1 MPVHSILDFG
11 ASNSNGFNSGPA
23 IQQAIDACALKGGG
37 RVLIPAGHPFF
48 SGTIILKTGVEL
60 HLESGA
66 MLKAIPEPSA
76 YHPSTIAGEYGG
88 KEGGFLIQSETAKN
102 ISITGKGVI
111 DGNAEAFMDGWL
123 TATGNYIRKPKR
135 FRTRIL
141 GFLGC
146 KNVKIQDVTIQNSS
160 QWTCH
165 LTGCEDVLVEGV
177 TILNG
182 LDIPNCDGIDPD
194 HCKNVRISNCH
205 IEAGDDGIVIKTTRE
220 FKAYGPSEN
229 ITITGCTIVSTSSA
243 VKIGTESAC
252 DIENV
257 IVSSCI
263 VKRSNRG
270 LSIQLRD
277 AGNVRNV
284 IFADCILET
293 RKFHESYWG
302 NGEAIYI
309 TSVERHDGGEIGR
322 IEHVVCR
329 NILFKG
335 ENGVFLYASKP
346 GLIRNIVLDGV
357 HGTIEKTSRYP
368 VDFYDLRPRHSQEHG
383 GMVRRK
389 LGGITAVRIDGL
401 KVIYS
406 SIQFDSSSRS
416 NWADGIVTEE
426 VVDLQLDSFEERV
439 ADG

>member
-1 MPVHSILDFG
+1 MALYSIFDFG
-11 ASNSNGFNSGPA
+11 AINSDGFNCGPA
-23 IQQAIDACALKGGG
+23 IQKSIDACAANGGG
-37 RVLIPAGHPFF
+37 RVLIPSGAPIY
-48 SGTIILKTGVEL
+48 SGTINLRSGVEL
-60 HLESGA
+60 HLESGST
-66 MLKAIPEPSA
+66 LKALPDPSA

-88 KEGGFLIQSETAKN
+88 KEGGFLIQAEHQRN
-102 ISITGKGVI
+102 ISITGSGVI
-111 DGNAEAFMDGWL
+111 DGNADAFLEGWQ
-123 TATGNYIRKPKR
+123 TGKDKYIRQPKS
-135 FRTRIL
+135 FRTRIM
-141 GFLGC
+141 GILGC
-146 KNVKIQDVTIQNSS
+146 NNVKIQDVTIQNSS
-160 QWTCH
+160 QWSCH
-165 LTGCEDVLVEGV
+165 LTGCEDVLIEGV

-182 LDIPNCDGIDPD
+182 LDVPNCDGIDPD
-194 HCKNVRISNCH
+194 HCRNVRISNCH

-220 FKAYGPSEN
+220 FKDYGPSEN

-293 RKFHESYWG
+293 RKFHQSYWG

-346 GLIRNIVLDGV
+346 GLIRNVVLDGV

-389 LGGITAVRIDGL
+389 LGGITAVRIDGF
-401 KVIYS
+401 KVINS

-439 ADG
+439 AGG